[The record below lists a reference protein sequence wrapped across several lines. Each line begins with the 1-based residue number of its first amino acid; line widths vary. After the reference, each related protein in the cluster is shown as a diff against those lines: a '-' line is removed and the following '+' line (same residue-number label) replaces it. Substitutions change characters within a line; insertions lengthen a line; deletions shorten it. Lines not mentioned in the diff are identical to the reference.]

1 MDLSKRVLILFP
13 IILIIFLFVL
23 IGCSKE
29 EIGPEAIKEEPEE
42 GVANVEQEGS
52 AVKEGKVTFI
62 TEDDVKI
69 SGNIFGTGKKWVIL
83 THMLQ
88 ADQQSW
94 FDFAEFLKENGYTV
108 LTYDLRGIGRS
119 GGSMYQ
125 KGVENIFLDLEAAL
139 DFVRQYNPEK
149 IFLIGA
155 VVGGTSSL
163 KVASKEP
170 VDGVVSI
177 SGLEEYQGL
186 SVIDEIVNVAPP
198 KLFIVSSGDP
208 NVEST
213 DTLYEKSP
221 NPKDIQVL
229 EGNEL
234 GTSMLKDTSENS
246 EKVKQIILD
255 FLNRS

>member
-1 MDLSKRVLILFP
+1 MVKRLLNLFL
-13 IILIIFLFVL
+13 ILIILLSL
-23 IGCSKE
+23 ILLGCSKSE
-29 EIGPEAIKEEPEE
+29 VESEPAENEARETDAVLDEKEVS
-42 GVANVEQEGS
+42 GIQ
-52 AVKEGKVTFI
+52 EGKVTFT
-62 TEDDVKI
+62 TEDDIKI
-69 SGNIFGTGKKWVIL
+69 SGNVFGTGTKWVIL

-94 FDFAEFLKENGYTV
+94 FDFAEFLKDNGYTV

-125 KGVENIFLDLEAAL
+125 KGVENIPLDLEAAL

-155 VVGGTSSL
+155 AIGGTSSL

-186 SVIDEIVNVAPP
+186 SVIDEIANVAPP

-213 DTLYEKSP
+213 NKLYENSP
-221 NPKDIQVL
+221 DPKDIQIL
-229 EGNEL
+229 EGNAL
-234 GTSMLKDTSENS
+234 GTSMLKDESDNS
-246 EKVKQIILD
+246 EAVKQIILD
-255 FLNRS
+255 FLNSN